1 MRSGAEISSEPIE
14 PSNRKV
20 GGERSRCYR
29 RSRSAADHVN
39 LCLELQGA
47 AAGDRHLNAGS
58 ERSARPPDA
67 RLFDTER
74 EQPSSG
80 EHVSARSTSAAL
92 ASDEG
97 EDLSGLDVSEGK
109 AFDGVEV
116 CVVGRCSTGQF
127 APETST
133 RPRQDPATGRS
144 SRPPR

>member
-1 MRSGAEISSEPIE
+1 M
-14 PSNRKV
+14 
-20 GGERSRCYR
+20 
-29 RSRSAADHVN
+29 RSAADHVN

-47 AAGDRHLNAGS
+47 AAGDRHLNAGG

-80 EHVSARSTSAAL
+80 EHVSARRTSAAL

-109 AFDGVEV
+109 AFDGVEI
-116 CVVGRCSTGQF
+116 CVVGLVLHRPVRSRDLDAAAPGSGDGQVDPTTEVKSW
-127 APETST
+127 ARVDGASLNRLERAS
-133 RPRQDPATGRS
+133 RQLEQGCQ
-144 SRPPR
+144 